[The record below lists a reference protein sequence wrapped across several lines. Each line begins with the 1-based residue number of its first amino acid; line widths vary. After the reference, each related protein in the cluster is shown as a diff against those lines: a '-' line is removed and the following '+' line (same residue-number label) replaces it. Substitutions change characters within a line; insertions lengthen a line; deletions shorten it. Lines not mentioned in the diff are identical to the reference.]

1 MASATP
7 RTRHARTL
15 FSGLG
20 SDYDRWSA
28 ILSFGQDPRW
38 RRFLVECCPVSPGDH
53 VLDVATGTGLVAR
66 RLAHRYGCCVTG
78 VDQSPEMLAGARER
92 LARDPVA
99 SSLVTLVEGRA
110 EQLPAGDASVDGLT
124 CTYLLRYV
132 DDPPAAVREL
142 VRVVRPGGPIAYL
155 DFALP
160 ARGPLR
166 VAWDVYTGVGL
177 PAAGRVISPAWYDV
191 GRFLRGS
198 IRRFCREYDS
208 AGLVR
213 LFADAGVAGAQ
224 ARRMSLGGGVV
235 VWGRRDAGS

>member
-20 SDYDRWSA
+20 GDYDRWSA
-28 ILSFGQDPRW
+28 VLSFGQDPRW
-38 RRFLVECCPVSPGDH
+38 RRFLVDRCPAVPGDH

-66 RLAHRYGCCVTG
+66 TLARRYGCWVTG
-78 VDQSPEMLAGARER
+78 IDQSPEMLTGARER

-99 SSLVTLVEGRA
+99 GPLVTLVEGRA
-110 EQLPAGDASVDGLT
+110 EELPFGDATFDGLT

-132 DDPPAAVREL
+132 DDPQAALREL
-142 VRVVRPGGPIAYL
+142 VRTVKPGRPISYL

-160 ARGPLR
+160 PRGPLR
-166 VAWDVYTGVGL
+166 LAWDVYTGVGL
-177 PAAGRVISPAWYDV
+177 PAAGRVISPAWYEV

-198 IRRFCREYDS
+198 IRRFCADHDS
-208 AGLVR
+208 DGLLR
-213 LFADAGVAGAQ
+213 LFINAGVQDAQ
-224 ARRMSLGGGVV
+224 VRRMSLGGGVV
-235 VWGRRDAGS
+235 VWGRRDAG

>member
-20 SDYDRWSA
+20 GDYDRWSA
-28 ILSFGQDPRW
+28 VLSFGQDPRW
-38 RRFLVECCPVSPGDH
+38 RRFLVDRCLALPGDH

-66 RLAHRYGCCVTG
+66 TLARRYGCWVTG
-78 VDQSPEMLAGARER
+78 IDQSPEMLAGARER

-99 SSLVTLVEGRA
+99 GPLVTIVEGRA
-110 EQLPAGDASVDGLT
+110 EELPFADATFDGLT

-132 DDPPAAVREL
+132 DDPQAAVREL
-142 VRVVRPGGPIAYL
+142 VRTVKPGRPISYL

-160 ARGPLR
+160 PRGPLR
-166 VAWDVYTGVGL
+166 LAWDVYTGVGL
-177 PAAGRVISPAWYDV
+177 PAAGRVISPAWYEV

-198 IRRFCREYDS
+198 IRRFCAEYDS
-208 AGLVR
+208 DGLIR
-213 LFADAGVAGAQ
+213 LFINAGVQDAQ
-224 ARRMSLGGGVV
+224 VRRMSLGGGVV
-235 VWGRRDAGS
+235 VWGRRDAG

>member
-20 SDYDRWSA
+20 GDYDRWSSV
-28 ILSFGQDPRW
+28 LSFGQDPRW
-38 RRFLVECCPVSPGDH
+38 RRFLVDRRPALPGDH

-66 RLAHRYGCCVTG
+66 TLARRYGCWVTG
-78 VDQSPEMLAGARER
+78 IDQSPEMLAGARER

-99 SSLVTLVEGRA
+99 GPLVTLVEGRA
-110 EQLPAGDASVDGLT
+110 EELPFANATFDGLT

-132 DDPPAAVREL
+132 DDPQAAVHEL
-142 VRVVRPGGPIAYL
+142 VRTVKPGRPISYL

-160 ARGPLR
+160 PRGPLR
-166 VAWDVYTGVGL
+166 LAWDVYTGVGL
-177 PAAGRVISPAWYDV
+177 PAAGRVISPAWYEV

-198 IRRFCREYDS
+198 IRRFCAEYDS
-208 AGLVR
+208 DGLIR
-213 LFADAGVAGAQ
+213 LFINAGVQDAQ
-224 ARRMSLGGGVV
+224 VRRMSLGGGVV
-235 VWGRRDAGS
+235 VWGRRDAG